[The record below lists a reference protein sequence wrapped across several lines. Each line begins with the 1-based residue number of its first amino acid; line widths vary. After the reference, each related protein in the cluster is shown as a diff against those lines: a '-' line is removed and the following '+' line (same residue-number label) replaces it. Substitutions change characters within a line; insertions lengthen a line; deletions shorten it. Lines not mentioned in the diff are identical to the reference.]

1 MSQLQVVAINHLL
14 RWRWPL
20 AIVWLVL
27 ALVGGALLKPPPA
40 QRSMDRLFDSR
51 DGDLRAY
58 QQALE
63 IFGPAEPILVVY
75 EDTRLFSED
84 DSGLERVGELTRF
97 LQQLPGVVETVSLS
111 KLDEL
116 VGETLGGSIT
126 DGSFFSERLLTVLQ
140 GFTHSSDRRTIA
152 VVCLLDKRQTGSQR
166 HATFEQIREWFAA
179 RADQYPQAAVVG
191 EPVLVDQG
199 FELLERDGAR
209 LSFSASLLLA
219 LVLLVTFRSW
229 RWVLISGIVVQCSLA
244 IVKLFLALTGA
255 QLTMV
260 SAMFGSV
267 VTVIA
272 VAAIMHW
279 IVRFREQQQLDD
291 DRERAFR
298 KTLEQILAPTFW
310 ACATDAAGFAALMVA
325 SVEPVQDFGVLMI
338 VGTACVFGSLIFLVP
353 ALVLLPLPGRLAWLD
368 SVPHQSV
375 GSTWLDRR
383 LESLLDSVRAAPRRW
398 ALCVLLVVGGMTLG
412 LTRVTVESDFT
423 KNFRASSQIAREYRF
438 VEERL
443 GGAGVWEIVVP
454 LDGPL
459 NWERIDR
466 VRKLEDRLRTEVV
479 AEQDGRS
486 EPGLVQVFSIA
497 DGLVGILPFD
507 LEKLPVG
514 KDLVVSQGMQQF
526 EARMPGLLANV
537 VARDEQHG
545 LTYVRVLLRS
555 KQQMSAEDQEAIIEQ
570 VKQVCRDESARWP
583 GAETPLVTGWYVLLA
598 RIVDHLLADQV
609 LTLAVATVGIFVL
622 VWWATGSLVQAL
634 LALVPNLLPIGAVL
648 GTLGWLGVPI
658 NMGVAL
664 IAAVSVGLSIDST
677 IHYLDVVKRRRKLG
691 MSEGEALSAAQHRA
705 GSASIFSTIALTA
718 GFATMVGSEFLPTVY
733 FGLLVCAAMLGGLI
747 GNLLVLPLLLVTF
760 DAREP
765 KAPSMLS

>member
-1 MSQLQVVAINHLL
+1 MV
-14 RWRWPL
+14 
-20 AIVWLVL
+20 
-27 ALVGGALLKPPPA
+27 
-40 QRSMDRLFDSR
+40 
-51 DGDLRAY
+51 
-58 QQALE
+58 
-63 IFGPAEPILVVY
+63 
-75 EDTRLFSED
+75 
-84 DSGLERVGELTRF
+84 
-97 LQQLPGVVETVSLS
+97 
-111 KLDEL
+111 
-116 VGETLGGSIT
+116 
-126 DGSFFSERLLTVLQ
+126 
-140 GFTHSSDRRTIA
+140 RRPRRP
-152 VVCLLDKRQTGSQR
+152 VPTG
-166 HATFEQIREWFAA
+166 
-179 RADQYPQAAVVG
+179 AVVG

-199 FELLERDGAR
+199 SSCLSETELG
-209 LSFSASLLLA
+209 SVSAPSLLLA

-338 VGTACVFGSLIFLVP
+338 VGTACVFGSLIFSSP
-353 ALVLLPLPGRLAWLD
+353 RLVLLPLPGRLAWLD

-443 GGAGVWEIVVP
+443 GEPAFGKSSSRWMGHSIGNASIAYESSRT
-454 LDGPL
+454 DC
-459 NWERIDR
+459 ERR
-466 VRKLEDRLRTEVV
+466 WSPSKT
-479 AEQDGRS
+479 GGS